1 MPKFK
6 PANSG
11 RPKGTPNKVTREIRA
26 VIGAMVNHWGDPV
39 KLRDM
44 MDRLVKERP
53 EVVVNFLARVAP
65 RDMVF
70 HEDRKPFV
78 IIRLPAREVEPGV
91 GAPRASQ
98 GHADG

>member
-11 RPKGTPNKVTREIRA
+11 RPKGTLNKVTREIRA
-26 VIGAMVNHWGDPV
+26 VIGEMVDYLGDPV

-44 MDRLVKERP
+44 MDRLVADRP

-78 IIRLPAREVEPGV
+78 IIRLPAKEIEPGTD
-91 GAPRASQ
+91 APRAP
-98 GHADG
+98 

>member
-6 PANSG
+6 TANSG

-26 VIGAMVNHWGDPV
+26 VIGEMVDYLGDPV
-39 KLRDM
+39 TLRDM
-44 MDRLVKERP
+44 MDRLVKDRP

-78 IIRLPAREVEPGV
+78 IIRLPAKEVEPGMD
-91 GAPRASQ
+91 AHSAS
-98 GHADG
+98 

>member
-6 PANSG
+6 TANSG

-26 VIGAMVNHWGDPV
+26 VIGEMVDYLGDPV
-39 KLRDM
+39 TLRDM
-44 MDRLVKERP
+44 MDRLVKDRP

-78 IIRLPAREVEPGV
+78 IIRLPAREVEPG
-91 GAPRASQ
+91 GNAPQ
-98 GHADG
+98 